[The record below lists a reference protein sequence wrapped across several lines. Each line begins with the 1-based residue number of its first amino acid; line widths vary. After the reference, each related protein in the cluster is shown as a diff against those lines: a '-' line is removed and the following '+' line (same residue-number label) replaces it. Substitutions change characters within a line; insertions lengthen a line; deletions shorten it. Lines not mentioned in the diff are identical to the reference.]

1 MLRMF
6 KEEPFIIM
14 IFIVCS
20 TSVFIK
26 LIFGNINE
34 PDDKK
39 IELNDKTISI
49 KFDSKEN
56 DKFIYKDEIGNEYI
70 IKNDKIIGYRNINIF
85 DNSEDK
91 NQIKK
96 SDLPKLLGI
105 KFDKYVL
112 DKENNI
118 YNKYIK
124 GIKTSDSIYVTLD
137 SEEVITRVET
147 NKTGIFNRLLLKT
160 DKEDI
165 EKYVENEMKDKYK
178 IEKYNIKEMTIDYKN
193 KKYIVNCIVEGE
205 NTDLI
210 EIVYYL

>member
-20 TSVFIK
+20 VSVFIK

-39 IELNDKTISI
+39 IELNDKVITI
-49 KFDSKEN
+49 KYNRTEN
-56 DKFIYKDEIGNEYI
+56 DKTIYKDEIGNEYI

-85 DNSEDK
+85 DNYEDK
-91 NQIKK
+91 NQIEK
-96 SDLPKLLGI
+96 SDLSKLLGI
-105 KFDKYVL
+105 KLDKYVL

-124 GIKTSDSIYVTLD
+124 GMKTSDSIYVTLD
-137 SEEVITRVET
+137 SKEVITRVET

-165 EKYVENEMKDKYK
+165 EEYVRKEMKEKYN
-178 IEKYNIKEMTIDYKN
+178 IEKYNIKEMIIDYKD